1 MRIKF
6 IATATLLVAST
17 ALAPAAT
24 ILFSLK
30 GFAPA
35 HSSSDTNINIKFA
48 LFSSEKSSIDD
59 CVTLGD
65 SGAAFNGTAGT
76 DYQVISSGGNGSG
89 ITFNVSSNAI
99 TSVKQETSDPSYTVP
114 TVEGKTYTTEDCMA
128 YFLSTGQSSSSNTY
142 AKGSYTVAF
151 GDLYWY
157 GRSDSTYSIDSSS
170 HLGAVQFFTF
180 TLDRD
185 VGANEA
191 VLITFTDESTAK
203 SSLAETSKATTALA
217 VSAQIIPEPSAFGL
231 LAGLGALALAVSRR
245 RKH

>member
-114 TVEGKTYTTEDCMA
+114 TVEGKTYTNGDCMA
-128 YFLSTGQSSSSNTY
+128 YFSSTGQSSSSNTY
-142 AKGSYTVAF
+142 AAGSYTVAF

-157 GRSDSTYSIDSSS
+157 GRGDSYDKTS
-170 HLGAVQFFTF
+170 HLGAVQYFTF

-191 VLITFTDESTAK
+191 VLITFTDETSAK
-203 SSLAETSKATTALA
+203 QSLAGTSKATTALA

>member
-35 HSSSDTNINIKFA
+35 HSSSDTDINIKFA
-48 LFSSEKSSIDD
+48 LFSSAKSSIDD
-59 CVTLGD
+59 CVTFGD
-65 SGAAFNGTAGT
+65 SQAAFNGTAGT
-76 DYQVISSGGNGSG
+76 DYQVISSGGDGNG

-99 TSVKQETSDPSYTVP
+99 TSVKTASGSPSYTVP
-114 TVEGKTYTTEDCMA
+114 TVEGKTYTNEDCMA
-128 YFLSTGQSSSSNTY
+128 YFSSTSQSSSSDTY

-157 GRSDSTYSIDSSS
+157 GRGDSYDQTS

-185 VGANEA
+185 VGADEA

-203 SSLAETSKATTALA
+203 SSLAGTSKATALA

-231 LAGLGALALAVSRR
+231 LAGLGAIALAVSRR

>member
-35 HSSSDTNINIKFA
+35 HSSSDSDINIKFA
-48 LFSSEKSSIDD
+48 LFSSTKSSIDD
-59 CVTLGD
+59 CVTLVD
-65 SGAAFNGTAGT
+65 SQAAFNGTAGT
-76 DYQVISSGGNGSG
+76 DYQVISSGGNENG

-99 TSVKQETSDPSYTVP
+99 TSVKTENTSDPSYTVP
-114 TVEGKTYTTEDCMA
+114 TVEGKTYTNGDCMA
-128 YFLSTGQSSSSNTY
+128 YFSSTGQSSSSNTY
-142 AKGSYTVAF
+142 AAGSYTVAF

-157 GRSDSTYSIDSSS
+157 GRGDSYDKTS
-170 HLGAVQFFTF
+170 HLGAVQYFTF

-191 VLITFTDESTAK
+191 VLITFTDETSAK
-203 SSLAETSKATTALA
+203 QSLAGTSKATTALA